1 MKAYQL
7 LVITHNPRL
16 SCVCDIKRHL
26 TDQSTATCLQL
37 SPRTVHLF
45 LPLIFRGASG
55 HDKYLVGS
63 PDSGLPLASALLST
77 VPVPGGQ
84 PNPTSTISTMMV
96 HQDHRKYLIFVRY
109 HQKIIRPCLSA
120 TTAFSLTPCMT
131 QRYHVIPQPKE
142 RGTYSE
148 ISGRNPYIQSFIIE
162 IIVILL
168 FTAINQNFGYSII
181 TVIPLW
187 LLLLISYNQLRN

>member
-1 MKAYQL
+1 MHTCNYCMYEGLTTSCYYTQPAPLMCLWHKASL
-7 LVITHNPRL
+7 DWSKH
-16 SCVCDIKRHL
+16 SHL
-26 TDQSTATCLQL
+26 CLQL

-84 PNPTSTISTMMV
+84 PNPTSTISTTMV

-131 QRYHVIPQPKE
+131 RRYHVTPQPKKGE
-142 RGTYSE
+142 HTLRSLGE
-148 ISGRNPYIQSFIIE
+148 IHIHRA
-162 IIVILL
+162 LL
-168 FTAINQNFGYSII
+168 
-181 TVIPLW
+181 
-187 LLLLISYNQLRN
+187 